1 MSARRRLVA
10 SLLDRARSVA
20 GEAASLLVDQRPA
33 QLEVESKEV
42 ATDVVTD
49 MDRRSETLI
58 VDRLLAGGSR
68 DGVLG
73 EEGEDR
79 PSGSGVRWVIDP
91 IDGTVNYL
99 YRLPI
104 WAVCIG
110 AELDGEPVVGVV
122 AVPELGLTYWGA
134 EGSGAWVT
142 GPRGDRPVEVGRQSR
157 LDLSLVATGFGYSVE
172 RRTAQARCV
181 SRLLPRVRDIRR
193 VGTASV
199 DLCWL
204 ADGRVDAYYE
214 VGLKP
219 WDYTAATVIA
229 REAGATVVGMSDGPP
244 TGDLVAAANPTL
256 LPAFG
261 RLLTE
266 CGVGEPEGSGSIE
279 PT

>member
-10 SLLDRARSVA
+10 SLLDRARSAA

-49 MDRRSETLI
+49 MDRRSQTLI

-79 PSGSGVRWVIDP
+79 PSRSGVRWVIDP

-104 WAVCIG
+104 WAVCVG

-122 AVPELGLTYWGA
+122 AVPELGVTYWGA
-134 EGSGAWVT
+134 EGAGARVT
-142 GPRGDRPVEVGRQSR
+142 SPRGDRLVAVGRQTR

-193 VGTASV
+193 AGTASV

-204 ADGRVDAYYE
+204 ADGQVDAYYE

-229 REAGATVVGMSDGPP
+229 REAGASVVGISGGPP
-244 TGDLVAAANPTL
+244 TGELVAAANPTL

-266 CGVGEPEGSGSIE
+266 CGVGVPADRESVE